1 MATIAVS
8 SSSETVGT
16 SNGITLVDV
25 LQSNITEQ
33 IGSFFNVNTIT
44 TESKTVVGTY
54 NGLTQMITYAET
66 SGDPIIPAATS
77 NNASSSSTSSTY
89 WVTG

>member
-44 TESKTVVGTY
+44 TESRTVVGTS
-54 NGLTQMITYAET
+54 NGITQMITYAET
-66 SGDPIIPAATS
+66 SGDPIIPADTS
-77 NNASSSSTSSTY
+77 NNASISSTY